1 MLFQICHCE
10 KIVAPTPLGMLV
22 DAATRGVL
30 YRITSATK
38 LSSPPPDCAAS
49 VPLANSQNNSR
60 SITLKTAQEKLH
72 GLVMD
77 SVLKTFIYGVIH
89 KSLDERIESR
99 KQVLKAPVIV
109 DGRGSFRQ
117 DQQLHES
124 TLHGDVPP
132 GFDRVSASFICNYCS
147 VWSLLVLHRERLVF
161 FGTDSMSMRNG
172 SP

>member
-10 KIVAPTPLGMLV
+10 RIVAPTPLGMLV

-30 YRITSATK
+30 YKITSATK
-38 LSSPPPDCAAS
+38 LSSPPPDCVAS

-77 SVLKTFIYGVIH
+77 SVLKTLIYGVIH

-124 TLHGDVPP
+124 TLNGDVPP

-147 VWSLLVLHRERLVF
+147 VWSLLALHEKGLSF
-161 FGTDSMSMRNG
+161 LGPTQ
-172 SP
+172 